1 MFRENKCEVIFLL
14 FCVSILLLCGCQTT
28 TSFTEEDLIGTWEWY
43 DQAFVQFN
51 EDGSFKLVDEGNL
64 SDLDT
69 VPSDYGQYKMEGM
82 ELTIISSDD
91 SPLCPGVSGIYT
103 VEQEEGL
110 TIRLMA
116 KEDTCVLYSG
126 DFLVFNR
133 VNFFKNT
140 PLSKMT
146 P

>member
-1 MFRENKCEVIFLL
+1 MYRARKFETIFLL
-14 FCVSILLLCGCQTT
+14 SCVSLLLLCGCETT
-28 TSFTEEDLIGTWEWY
+28 PSFTEEDLIGTWEWY
-43 DQAFVQFN
+43 DQAFVQFA

-69 VPSDYGQYKMEGM
+69 VPSDYGQYKIEGM
-82 ELTIISSDD
+82 EITIISSDD
-91 SPLCPGVSGIYT
+91 SPLCAGITGIYT
-103 VEQEEGL
+103 IEQEEEL
-110 TIRLMA
+110 TIKLVA
-116 KEDTCVLYSG
+116 IEDTCVLYSG

-133 VNFFKNT
+133 ANFFKNT